1 MEGEILII
9 KKNDL
14 LEILEGF
21 QQQISSKLPKVGK
34 DSSSNVDPKVKRLST
49 RQIKE
54 MLGVGDTTFEKIQDD
69 LPLHRT
75 KTGRLFGYEH
85 DIIIHLF
92 REHPPY
98 FDYTRFRE
106 YITEDNLVKNL
117 SGKSK

>member
-1 MEGEILII
+1 MEGEILVI

-14 LEILEGF
+14 VEILEGF
-21 QQQISSKLPKVGK
+21 NQKIASQMASRNPSKG
-34 DSSSNVDPKVKRLST
+34 DAGENPKVKRLTT

-54 MLGVGDTTFEKIQDD
+54 MLGVSDTTFEKIQDD

-98 FDYTRFRE
+98 FDYTRFWD
-106 YITEDNLVKNL
+106 YIKEENLVKHL
-117 SGKSK
+117 SGK